1 MFSPCFDL
9 EKTKDHPFNHLPLRS
24 NPYMTPDTTVCRAEW
39 THLLEDIKAARA
51 AAKAAH
57 EATKARPDATKVE
70 EEAAFDELYK
80 MMCLKSWA
88 EDELAVV
95 NAYCD
100 WVDMSDKFPLC
111 FSDADYL
118 AAIYSVKAFHRIHR
132 VAHWKSLV
140 K

>member
-1 MFSPCFDL
+1 MSDMFSPCFDL
-9 EKTKDHPFNHLPLRS
+9 AKTKDHPFNHLPLRS
-24 NPYMTPDTTVCRAEW
+24 NPYMTPDTTACRAEW
-39 THLLEDIKAARA
+39 TRLLEDIKAAHA
-51 AAKAAH
+51 TAKAAH
-57 EATKARPDATKVE
+57 EATRLRPDATKAE

-88 EDELAVV
+88 EDELAAV

-100 WVDMSDKFPLC
+100 WVDVSEKFLN
-111 FSDADYL
+111 ADYL
-118 AAIYSVKAFHRIHR
+118 EAIYNVKAFHRIHR

>member
-1 MFSPCFDL
+1 MPDMFSPCFDL
-9 EKTKDHPFNHLPLRS
+9 AKTKTQPFNHLPLSS

-39 THLLEDIKAARA
+39 TCLLKQVRGARA
-51 AAKAAH
+51 DAEAAH
-57 EATKARPDATKVE
+57 AATKARPDATKA
-70 EEAAFDELYK
+70 EEAAFDEFYNML
-80 MMCLKSWA
+80 CLERWVEKEIS
-88 EDELAVV
+88 VV

-100 WVDMSDKFPLC
+100 WVDVCEK

-118 AAIYSVKAFHRIHR
+118 AAIYDVKAFHRIHR